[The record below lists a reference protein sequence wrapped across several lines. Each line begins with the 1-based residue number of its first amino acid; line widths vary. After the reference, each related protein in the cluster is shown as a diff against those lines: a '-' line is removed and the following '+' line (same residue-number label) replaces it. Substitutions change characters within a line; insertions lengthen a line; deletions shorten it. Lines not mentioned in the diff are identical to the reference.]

1 MSAEDIL
8 TNILWHRT
16 QAAKLELDSRTYA
29 DLAFIMAEKSEAA
42 AKVISDY
49 AGICANVASSHTS
62 SATIC
67 IQRLQQTYPSTLI
80 PPPLPPLID
89 PGFTIKEVLN
99 KLPYIFKEAALN
111 AHDAAVAKLP
121 VVKPAVVKP
130 PVAKPPD
137 DLSGTGNIPMA
148 PVIFK
153 QALWQK
159 IHKDGIFRPHACS
172 EYFWPAKRAQI
183 LVKLIN
189 PDGPR
194 QTFDKNIRYLAERVA
209 MAPEELLKTN
219 PIPICRK
226 LGLAEDII
234 KTKMLTSQYSKLA
247 RGWSNPY
254 HN

>member
-8 TNILWHRT
+8 THVLWHRT
-16 QAAKLELDSRTYA
+16 QAAKLELNSRMYA
-29 DLAFIMAEKSEAA
+29 DLALIMAEKSEAA

-49 AGICANVASSHTS
+49 AGICANVASSHAS

-67 IQRLQQTYPSTLI
+67 MERLQQTYPSTVI
-80 PPPLPPLID
+80 PPPLPPLVD
-89 PGFTIKEVLN
+89 PGFTVEEVLN

-111 AHDAAVAKLP
+111 AHDAAILP
-121 VVKPAVVKP
+121 VVSPVV
-130 PVAKPPD
+130 
-137 DLSGTGNIPMA
+137 
-148 PVIFK
+148 FQ

-159 IHKDGIFRPHACS
+159 IHKDGIFRPHTCS

-194 QTFDKNIRYLAERVA
+194 QTFDKNIRYLAERTA

-234 KTKMLTSQYSKLA
+234 KTKMLTSQYTKLA

>member
-8 TNILWHRT
+8 THVLWHRT
-16 QAAKLELDSRTYA
+16 QAAKLELNSRMYA
-29 DLAFIMAEKSEAA
+29 DLALIMAEKSEAA

-49 AGICANVASSHTS
+49 AGICANVASSHAS

-67 IQRLQQTYPSTLI
+67 IERLQQMYPSTVI
-80 PPPLPPLID
+80 PPPLPPLVD
-89 PGFTIKEVLN
+89 PGFTVEEVLN

-111 AHDAAVAKLP
+111 AHDAAILP
-121 VVKPAVVKP
+121 VV
-130 PVAKPPD
+130 
-137 DLSGTGNIPMA
+137 S
-148 PVIFK
+148 PVIFQ

-159 IHKDGIFRPHACS
+159 IHKDGIFRPHTCS

-234 KTKMLTSQYSKLA
+234 KTKMLTSQYTKLA

>member
-8 TNILWHRT
+8 THVLWHRT
-16 QAAKLELDSRTYA
+16 QAAKLELNSRIYA
-29 DLAFIMAEKSEAA
+29 DLALIMAEKSEAA

-49 AGICANVASSHTS
+49 AGICANVASSHAS

-67 IQRLQQTYPSTLI
+67 MERLQQTDPSTVI
-80 PPPLPPLID
+80 PPPLPPLVD
-89 PGFTIKEVLN
+89 PGFTVEEVLN

-111 AHDAAVAKLP
+111 AHDAAILP
-121 VVKPAVVKP
+121 VVSPVV
-130 PVAKPPD
+130 
-137 DLSGTGNIPMA
+137 
-148 PVIFK
+148 FQ

-159 IHKDGIFRPHACS
+159 IHKDGIFRPHTCS

-234 KTKMLTSQYSKLA
+234 KTKMLTSQYTKLA

>member
-8 TNILWHRT
+8 THVLWHRT
-16 QAAKLELDSRTYA
+16 QAAKLELNSRMYA
-29 DLAFIMAEKSEAA
+29 DLALIMAEKSEAA

-49 AGICANVASSHTS
+49 AGICANVASSHAS

-67 IQRLQQTYPSTLI
+67 IERLQQMYPSTVI
-80 PPPLPPLID
+80 PSPLPPLVD
-89 PGFTIKEVLN
+89 PGFTVEEVLN

-111 AHDAAVAKLP
+111 AHDAAILP
-121 VVKPAVVKP
+121 VV
-130 PVAKPPD
+130 
-137 DLSGTGNIPMA
+137 S
-148 PVIFK
+148 PVIFQ

-159 IHKDGIFRPHACS
+159 IHKDGIFRPHTCS

-194 QTFDKNIRYLAERVA
+194 QTFDKNIRYLAERTA

-234 KTKMLTSQYSKLA
+234 KTKMLTSQYTKLA

>member
-8 TNILWHRT
+8 THVLWHRT
-16 QAAKLELDSRTYA
+16 QAAKLELNSRIYA
-29 DLAFIMAEKSEAA
+29 DLALIMAEKSEAA

-49 AGICANVASSHTS
+49 AGICANVASSHAS

-67 IQRLQQTYPSTLI
+67 IERLQQMYPSTVI
-80 PPPLPPLID
+80 PPPLPPLVD
-89 PGFTIKEVLN
+89 PGFTVEEVLN

-111 AHDAAVAKLP
+111 AHDAAILP
-121 VVKPAVVKP
+121 VVSPVV
-130 PVAKPPD
+130 
-137 DLSGTGNIPMA
+137 
-148 PVIFK
+148 FQ

-159 IHKDGIFRPHACS
+159 IHKDGIFRPHTCS

-234 KTKMLTSQYSKLA
+234 KTKMLTSQYTKLA

>member
-16 QAAKLELDSRTYA
+16 QATKMELNSRMYT
-29 DLAFIMAEKSEAA
+29 DLALVMAEKSEAA
-42 AKVISDY
+42 GKVISEY
-49 AGICANVASSHTS
+49 ASICANVASSQTS

-67 IQRLQQTYPSTLI
+67 IQYLQQMYPSTVI
-80 PPPLPPLID
+80 PPPLPPLVD
-89 PGFTIKEVLN
+89 PGFTVEELLN
-99 KLPYIFKEAALN
+99 KLPYISKEAALN
-111 AHDAAVAKLP
+111 AYAAAMRSMVAPIVSPIVAPIAHLHP
-121 VVKPAVVKP
+121 VV
-130 PVAKPPD
+130 
-137 DLSGTGNIPMA
+137 
-148 PVIFK
+148 FK

-159 IHKDGIFRPHACS
+159 IHKDGIFRPHMCS

-194 QTFDKNIRYLAERVA
+194 QTFDKNIRYLADRAA
-209 MAPEELLKTN
+209 MAPDELLKTN

-226 LGLAEDII
+226 LGLAEDVI
-234 KTKMLTSQYSKLA
+234 KTKLLASQYTKLA

-254 HN
+254 DN

>member
-1 MSAEDIL
+1 MKIVSTNKMSAEDIL
-8 TNILWHRT
+8 THVLWHRT

-42 AKVISDY
+42 AKIISDY
-49 AGICANVASSHTS
+49 AGICTNVASSHTS

-67 IQRLQQTYPSTLI
+67 IQHLQQTYPSTVI

-89 PGFTIKEVLN
+89 PGFTVEEVLN

-121 VVKPAVVKP
+121 V
-130 PVAKPPD
+130 AKPPI
-137 DLSGTGNIPMA
+137 DLSGAGNIHMA

-159 IHKDGIFRPHACS
+159 IHKDGIFRPHTCS

-234 KTKMLTSQYSKLA
+234 KTKMLTSQYTKLA

>member
-8 TNILWHRT
+8 THVLWHRT
-16 QAAKLELDSRTYA
+16 QAAKLELNSRMYA
-29 DLAFIMAEKSEAA
+29 DLALIMAEKSEAA

-49 AGICANVASSHTS
+49 AGICANVASSHAS

-67 IQRLQQTYPSTLI
+67 IERLQQMYPSTVI
-80 PPPLPPLID
+80 PSPLPPLVD
-89 PGFTIKEVLN
+89 PGFTVEEVLN

-111 AHDAAVAKLP
+111 AHDAAILP
-121 VVKPAVVKP
+121 VVSPVV
-130 PVAKPPD
+130 
-137 DLSGTGNIPMA
+137 
-148 PVIFK
+148 FQ

-159 IHKDGIFRPHACS
+159 IHKDGIFRPHTCS

-234 KTKMLTSQYSKLA
+234 KTKMLTSQYTKLA